1 MVEMAKPSVRDRG
14 VVTAMVTALVLTFV
28 VIAGLAVDS
37 GRLVAAHVTAGD
49 HAENASL
56 AGAQEVTLVRLGW
69 RLVDPR
75 RATVTARAYLD
86 AHGLDGDVSAD
97 FRGVTVT
104 VRLRQPTTLLRL
116 VGVDDRVVSSTR
128 TARLVS
134 T

>member
-1 MVEMAKPSVRDRG
+1 MNSDRG
-14 VVTAMVTALVLTFV
+14 VVTAFVLGLVLAFAV
-28 VIAGLAVDS
+28 LAGLAVDS

-49 HAENASL
+49 HAENAAR

-75 RATVTARAYLD
+75 RATATARAYLD

-104 VRLRQPTTLLRL
+104 VRVRQPTTLLRL
-116 VGVDDRVVSSTR
+116 VGIQEREVSSTR

-134 T
+134 S